1 MSFSEI
7 PPPPEQDPGN
17 DPPELRVRP
26 PGPQSRTWLTR
37 HGQANAPMGPRPAAT
52 IARIKA
58 DVPAGSIVLSTGL
71 GSNLVDVDGNRYV
84 DLAQGFGAQLIGHRH
99 PNVQR
104 VLELQAGRLWQ
115 ALGDVYPSDAK
126 IGLLERLTELYPGR
140 ARVVLGQSG
149 ADAVSAAL
157 KTAVLYTGR
166 PGVIAFGGAYHGLSY
181 GPLAACGLR
190 ESYRAPFAQQLNPE
204 VSFVP
209 FPSDDDEA
217 ARAVEL
223 CKKRLLSGAVGAILV
238 EPVQGRGGV
247 LSPPTAFFA
256 ELGRLAAA
264 HGALLIA
271 DEIWTGLG
279 RSGSWLRMTEL
290 GIVPQLV
297 CLGKG
302 LGGGLPVSACVGAL
316 DVMQAW
322 SRPEEVV
329 HTSTFAGAPLACATA
344 IALLDVLK
352 RHDLPGRS
360 RELGGRWLSELR
372 AAVGTSTL
380 VTDVRGQGL
389 MIGIELSP
397 RLAGGAVTLQRALLE
412 RGYVTSTGG
421 GARDVL
427 ILTPALNIHEALL
440 DGFTSALASTL
451 RLLGG

>member
-7 PPPPEQDPGN
+7 PPPPEHDPGN
-17 DPPELRVRP
+17 DLPELRVRP

-37 HGQANAPMGPRPAAT
+37 HGRASAPMGPRPAAS

-58 DVPAGSIVLSTGL
+58 DVPDGSIVLSTGL
-71 GSNLVDVDGNRYV
+71 GSNLIDVDGNRYV

-99 PNVQR
+99 GSIQR

-126 IGLLERLTELYPGR
+126 IGLLERLTALYPGR
-140 ARVVLGQSG
+140 AQALLGQSG

-157 KTAVLYTGR
+157 KTAALHTGR
-166 PGVIAFGGAYHGLSY
+166 PGVIAFRGSYHGLSY

-190 ESYRAPFAQQLNPE
+190 ESYRSPFAAQLNPA

-209 FPSDDDEA
+209 FPTDADQA
-217 ARAVEL
+217 ARALQL
-223 CKKRLLSGAVGAILV
+223 CAEHLVDGTVGAILV
-238 EPVQGRGGV
+238 EPIEGRGGV
-247 LSPPTAFFA
+247 LIPPDTFLT
-256 ELGRLAAA
+256 ELKGLAVA

-279 RSGSWLRMTEL
+279 RSGSWLRMNEL
-290 GIVPQLV
+290 GAVPHLV

-302 LGGGLPVSACVGAL
+302 LGGGLPISACFGAAE
-316 DVMQAW
+316 VMQAW
-322 SRPEEVV
+322 SQPEEVV
-329 HTSTFAGAPLACATA
+329 HTSTFAGTPLACATA
-344 IALLDVLK
+344 LALLDVLK
-352 RHDLPGRS
+352 RQDLPARS
-360 RELGGRWLSELR
+360 HALGARWLPELR
-372 AAVGTSTL
+372 AAVGTSPL
-380 VTDVRGQGL
+380 VAEVRGQGL

-412 RGYVTSTGG
+412 RGYITSTGG

-427 ILTPALNIHEALL
+427 ILTPALNVHEPLL
-440 DGFTSALASTL
+440 AAFTSALAGTL
-451 RLLGG
+451 RLLG